1 MLVIENCRVITDG
14 KITDGVTVCVKDGKI
29 AAVTGDIVTVPGDGA
44 DEVIDGR
51 GLYLAPGFI
60 DLHSHGGGGSDFLD
74 GTVEAFTNAAK
85 LHISHGTT
93 TMLPTAAAASIEE
106 TYALIETY
114 KAALKTEYAP
124 YFGGLHLEGPY
135 FAPSQS
141 GAQDPNHLRNP
152 SPDEYLGVLDAGA
165 GCIARWSVAPELDG
179 ALELGRELTR
189 RGILAAIAHSDAT
202 YEEVVEAMKCGYR
215 HITHL
220 YSATSTVT
228 RRFGY
233 RYAGIVEAAWL
244 EDDLTVEIIADGH
257 HLPASLL
264 RLIYKLK
271 GPDKTALITD
281 SIRGAGMP
289 EGESILGSLKN
300 GRPCIIEGGVAKL
313 PDRTAFAGSVAT
325 ADRLVRTMVTLA
337 GVPLPIA
344 VKMATQTPAAIQGL
358 KNKGAI
364 REGYDADLVLFD
376 DDVNVSRTII
386 GGKTFW
392 KA

>member
-1 MLVIENCRVITDG
+1 MLKIENCRVITDG
-14 KITDGVTVCVKDGKI
+14 RITDGLTVCVKDGKI
-29 AAVTGDIVTVPGDGA
+29 AAVTGDSAIQA
-44 DEVIDGR
+44 DETIDGR

-60 DLHSHGGGGSDFLD
+60 DVHSHGGGGADFLD
-74 GTVEAFTNAAK
+74 NTVDAFLTAAK

-93 TMLPTAAAASIEE
+93 TMLPTAAASSIEE
-106 TYALIETY
+106 TYDLIETY

-135 FAPSQS
+135 FAPSQC
-141 GAQDPNHLRNP
+141 GAQDTSHLRTP
-152 SPDEYLGVLDAGA
+152 KPEEYLGVLDAGA
-165 GCIARWSVAPELDG
+165 GFIKRWSVAPELDG

-189 RGILAAIAHSDAT
+189 RGIIAAIAHSDAT
-202 YEEVVEAMKCGYR
+202 YEEVLEAMKCGYT

-228 RRFGY
+228 RRLGY
-233 RYAGIVEAAWL
+233 RFAGIVEAAWL

-300 GRPCIIEGGVAKL
+300 GRPCIIEGGVARL
-313 PDRTAFAGSVAT
+313 PDRSAFAGSVAT
-325 ADRLVRTMVTLA
+325 ADRLVRTMITLA
-337 GVPLPIA
+337 NVPLPIA
-344 VKMATQTPAAIQGL
+344 VKMATQTPAETHRLTG
-358 KNKGAI
+358 KGAI

-376 DDVNVSRTII
+376 DDIKIDRTII